1 MKKKNVALSIRLKL
15 MLGLGLS
22 ALIMLGV
29 GYLGVHGE
37 SQSNANTSDIYLT
50 DVQPILDI
58 AEVRQ
63 SVDANQIGLARVLIE
78 RNTDRLSNAAKE
90 MHERSATEQKA
101 WKHYYPMISS
111 ERERQAADAFV
122 ADLTEVSAANER
134 ALTLAAAKDFDGMA
148 QVLGET
154 YQRTAARMDK
164 SIDVLYDE
172 NEQQANASYLSSE
185 KSFEITRWGTLAALA
200 LGLSLML
207 ALLVVLLRAIA
218 MPIQRAALVADAI
231 ASGRLGNDIDTSRGD
246 EVGRLMLALSRMDG
260 QLSAIVGRVRASAAS
275 IVSASRQI
283 AAGNDDLSQRTQEQA
298 SSLEETAS
306 SMQGLTGNVR
316 SNADNTGHVSGLV
329 VQALEQADGGQKVV
343 AQTAS
348 AMDDIHAS
356 SRRIEEIVSLVDEV
370 AFQTNLLALNA
381 AVEAARAGEQGIG
394 FAVVA
399 SEVRALAMRSA
410 SAARDIRQLIRES
423 SERVS
428 NGLTL
433 VVSSNDALQQ
443 IHQGMREIVHTMNAL
458 ALAGNEQV
466 RGIDQVNMA
475 VSQLDLMTQQNAAMV
490 EEMAAASQN
499 LHGLAGELMEHVGF
513 FQVGQHEQEAVS

>member
-37 SQSNANTSDIYLT
+37 SQSNANISDIYLT

-58 AEVRQ
+58 AKVRQ
-63 SVDANQIGLARVLIE
+63 SVDANQIALARVLIE
-78 RNTDRLSNAAKE
+78 RSTDRLSNATKE
-90 MHERSATEQKA
+90 MRERAAAEQKA
-101 WKHYYPMISS
+101 WHHYYPMISS
-111 ERERQAADAFV
+111 ERERKAADAFV

-148 QVLGET
+148 QVLGEA
-154 YQRTAARMDK
+154 YQRTAARMDE

-200 LGLSLML
+200 MGLTLML

-218 MPIQRAALVADAI
+218 TPIQRAALVADAI
-231 ASGRLGNDIDTSRGD
+231 ASGRLGNDIDTSRSD
-246 EVGRLMLALSRMDG
+246 EVGRLLLALSRMDG
-260 QLSAIVGRVRASAAS
+260 QLSAIVGRVRSSAAS

-316 SNADNTGHVSGLV
+316 ANADNTGHVSGLV

-381 AVEAARAGEQGIG
+381 AVEAARAGEQGRG

-433 VVSSNDALQQ
+433 VVSSNDALHQ

-458 ALAGNEQV
+458 SLAGNEQV

-513 FQVGQHEQEAVS
+513 FQVPQHELAAVS